1 MFKQVSIKLTLLG
14 YFILVVSIVSITI
27 IYLQYQFST
36 EQANAVAKEKF
47 QHIAEKVSFIIRN
60 KKENIKHRL
69 EKIAAED
76 DLLSDDIRDPQP
88 EALAKLVDL
97 MTREPSL

>member
-36 EQANAVAKEKF
+36 EQANF
-47 QHIAEKVSFIIRN
+47 NILQ
-60 KKENIKHRL
+60 KKSV
-69 EKIAAED
+69 
-76 DLLSDDIRDPQP
+76 LSS
-88 EALAKLVDL
+88 ATKKK
-97 MTREPSL
+97 T